1 MATTRSGR
9 RLGTLDDLELLTPVD
24 PGNVIAVGANYLAH
38 ILEGH
43 DEDAIP
49 EVPDAVHEAQLGHYR
64 TRRTDRAAGPGEVH
78 SVDE

>member
-1 MATTRSGR
+1 MYAITGDMFGEYEV
-9 RLGTLDDLELLTPVD
+9 GTQVGAVNDLELLAPVD

-49 EVPDAVHEAQLGHYR
+49 KFPC
-64 TRRTDRAAGPGEVH
+64 
-78 SVDE
+78 SS